1 MAVAPS
7 FVTKRISERL
17 SPSKALQDAKEK
29 LGPVYFDA
37 KLVECPQNAVELA
50 KLLNNLDELDKQRLK
65 IIEEGRK
72 NQRILLHTLS
82 SRYTFS
88 KSSPSL
94 SANQSIRDVK
104 LPPPGFRYHA
114 NGDPKLSLL
123 QSPTGSLHIR
133 GTDTSSQNLPEQEDV
148 LLKQT
153 FIASDSNLHKM
164 HVAEKSPNSSDNAI
178 GFEEEIHEIENIIR
192 ELEEDMKKSKINVNS
207 VGSAREKA
215 MSFLRAHSQGEE
227 ALAKTIS
234 EPLTYSQPN
243 DRFPFQPGAST
254 FTSKKSSPTIKERP
268 KSTSHSSCVACQYK
282 LKHSSE
288 DFKRLSDTM
297 DKIKIKRWNIAPQ
310 GTLVKSPS
318 SKLSVAPSILHSSN
332 SSKSKSSFSS
342 NRVTFNLDADSKPK
356 FQDRPRPKSSVE
368 TEFLHNRASG
378 TRSTQSS
385 MSSRGRSVSSL
396 LDNRSV
402 IEAWKEI
409 TEEETQQC
417 NLRVQKFLESLQN
430 TPL

>member
-1 MAVAPS
+1 MAVTPS

-94 SANQSIRDVK
+94 SANQSIRDIK

-123 QSPTGSLHIR
+123 QSPAGSLHMR
-133 GTDTSSQNLPEQEDV
+133 GTNTSSQNLPEQEDV

-164 HVAEKSPNSSDNAI
+164 HVAEKSPNTSDDAI

-192 ELEEDMKKSKINVNS
+192 ELEEDLKKSKINVNS
-207 VGSAREKA
+207 IGSAREKA

-254 FTSKKSSPTIKERP
+254 FTSKKSAPTIKERP
-268 KSTSHSSCVACQYK
+268 KTTSHSSCVACQYK

-288 DFKRLSDTM
+288 DFKRLSDNM

-318 SKLSVAPSILHSSN
+318 SKLYVTPSILHSSN

-342 NRVTFNLDADSKPK
+342 NRVTFNLDADTKPK

-368 TEFLHNRASG
+368 TKFLHNRVSG

-385 MSSRGRSVSSL
+385 PSSRGRSVSSL
-396 LDNRSV
+396 SDNRSV

-409 TEEETQQC
+409 TVSAILCTHMTC
-417 NLRVQKFLESLQN
+417 SLY
-430 TPL
+430 